1 MERNQFLEMD
11 GLFWESDTH
20 QWFNDKISTQHAH
33 KKSVLWGSG
42 EQADSLELACFVI
55 RDKSTGEY
63 NRVVMDINTNQI
75 IYENKSFED
84 LGYFIDKLKVV
95 KRFEK

>member
-20 QWFNDKISTQHAH
+20 QWFNDKISTQHAQ
-33 KKSVLWGSG
+33 KNSVLWGNG
-42 EQADSLELACFVI
+42 EQKDALRMVCFVV

-63 NRVVMDINTNQI
+63 NRVVVDVNTNEV
-75 IYENKSFED
+75 IYETKKMED
-84 LGYFIDKLKVV
+84 LGYFIDKLKVQ